1 MLFNHNHSGGGKA
14 ARDGAR
20 RRLHL
25 QGAWAAFAK
34 NGVESS
40 LRFGR
45 SGRSVYGA
53 ERTQTTAIGCE
64 GGGGGENGLDKSN
77 LPLAAAVSCEHNKMV
92 RRGFT
97 VRVRERASEDALL
110 IGGSSGRSQTTDN
123 VGKPL
128 RLY

>member
-1 MLFNHNHSGGGKA
+1 
-14 ARDGAR
+14 
-20 RRLHL
+20 
-25 QGAWAAFAK
+25 
-34 NGVESS
+34 
-40 LRFGR
+40 
-45 SGRSVYGA
+45 
-53 ERTQTTAIGCE
+53 
-64 GGGGGENGLDKSN
+64 
-77 LPLAAAVSCEHNKMV
+77 MV